1 MANKRIT
8 DLTEIT
14 SLEPNAVI
22 EVVDTTDTTDSPDG
36 SSFKIKKSNLIKA
49 GFEESTSNIELSN
62 ILYKSYGDDTVRT
75 GDITILDSSS
85 FIGYY
90 ARIIHNDTIPP
101 NILSDFDIIF
111 NGLYIENTRNDIYL
125 FMSSENELTVTYT
138 QPENYTPEY
147 RLPLTTLNEFTR
159 INNSFVSTTSAV
171 YGAYGWLNDVYLGD
185 CFIQYVYKASV
196 SKATVI
202 SINET
207 TQTTFSNLDRYFFV
221 DGAGGL
227 QRGELGTNTV
237 LGYTVLEDDII
248 RMERIGDDILLKTSS
263 DAGLNFTTRHTYTS
277 VGFTNNRL
285 IFFANG
291 LGKELNDVEIQV
303 SL

>member
-14 SLEPNAVI
+14 TLPNDGVL
-22 EVVDTTDTTDSPDG
+22 EVVDVSDTTDSPDG
-36 SSFKIKKSNLIKA
+36 SSFKIKKQNLIKA
-49 GFEESTSNIELSN
+49 GSEDTNANISLSN

-75 GDITILDSSS
+75 GDINIEDLSS
-85 FIGYY
+85 FIGYS
-90 ARIIHNDTIPP
+90 ARVIHNDTIEP
-101 NILSDFDIIF
+101 NIISSFDILF

-138 QPENYTPEY
+138 QPENYTPIY
-147 RLPLTTLNEFTR
+147 RLPNTTLNEFTR
-159 INNSFVSTTSAV
+159 VNNDFTSTTSAV
-171 YGAYGWLNDVYLGD
+171 YGAYGWLTDTYIGD
-185 CFIQYVYKASV
+185 CFIEYTYKASV

-207 TQTTFSNLDRYFFV
+207 TETTFSNLDRYFFV

-237 LGYTVLEDDII
+237 LGYTVLEDDILRI
-248 RMERIGDDILLKTSS
+248 ERIGNDILLKTSS
-263 DAGLNFTTRHTYTS
+263 DGGASFTTRYTYSS
-277 VGFTNNRL
+277 VGFTDNRL

-291 LGKELNDVEIQV
+291 LGKKLNDVKIHI